1 MLFYLQS
8 TDTDNYGTVKFYANP
23 PLGKDPLLFRI
34 NQVNTV
40 AAFMITTSEDY
51 IEFEI
56 GGATPEG
63 QPATQTKKVYFEDRS
78 SYDKDDLPN
87 IITKLTTSVGI
98 TVAYNNSNTFT
109 ISSTQPFTITDCSH
123 RVKLLLGLYHMT
135 LPLSSEGNS
144 LVAKSVPYNCYGNC
158 LYLRSRLSSI
168 VGLNDKDNR
177 DIYLSLCYNISEMF
191 IPGVPI
197 ITRFPG
203 NCTKINPS
211 DLTNIEFTLVDF
223 MNVPVVL
230 KAPLRIVMEVFHLD

>member
-8 TDTDNYGTVKFYANP
+8 SDPDNYGTVKFHANP

-40 AAFMITTSEDY
+40 AAFLVTTSEDY
-51 IEFEI
+51 IEFNI
-56 GGATPEG
+56 GGVA
-63 QPATQTKKVYFEDRS
+63 KKVFFEDRS
-78 SYDKDDLPN
+78 AYDKDDLPN
-87 IITKLTTSVGI
+87 IITKLTTSVNV
-98 TVAYNNSNTFT
+98 TVAYNDTNTFT
-109 ISSTQPFTITDCSH
+109 ISSTEPFSITDCSH
-123 RVKLLLGLYHMT
+123 RAKLLLGLYHESF
-135 LPLSSEGNS
+135 PIASDGNAI
-144 LVAKSVPYNCYGNC
+144 VAKSVPYNCYGNC
-158 LYLRSRLSSI
+158 LYLRSRLSSV
-168 VGLNDKDNR
+168 VGLNDENNKDY
-177 DIYLSLCYNISEMF
+177 YLSFCYNISEMF

>member
-8 TDTDNYGTVKFYANP
+8 TDPDNYGTVKFYANP

-34 NQVNTV
+34 NQVNTI
-40 AAFMITTSEDY
+40 AAFMVTTVEDY
-51 IEFEI
+51 IEFNI
-56 GGATPEG
+56 GGEL
-63 QPATQTKKVYFEDRS
+63 KRVYFEDRS

-135 LPLSSEGNS
+135 LPLASEGNS

-191 IPGVPI
+191 IPGVP
-197 ITRFPG
+197 
-203 NCTKINPS
+203 K
-211 DLTNIEFTLVDF
+211 
-223 MNVPVVL
+223 
-230 KAPLRIVMEVFHLD
+230 

>member
-8 TDTDNYGTVKFYANP
+8 SDPDNYGTVKFYANP

-40 AAFMITTSEDY
+40 AAFLVTTSEDY
-51 IEFEI
+51 IEFNI
-56 GGATPEG
+56 GGAS
-63 QPATQTKKVYFEDRS
+63 KKVFFEDRS
-78 SYDKDDLPN
+78 AYDKDDLPN
-87 IITKLTTSVGI
+87 IITKLTTSVNV
-98 TVAYNNSNTFT
+98 TVAYNNTNTFT
-109 ISSTQPFTITDCSH
+109 ISSTESFSITDCSH
-123 RVKLLLGLYHMT
+123 RAKLLLGLYHESF
-135 LPLSSEGNS
+135 PIASDGNAI
-144 LVAKSVPYNCYGNC
+144 VAKSVPYNCYGNC
-158 LYLRSRLSSI
+158 LYLRSRLSSV
-168 VGLNDKDNR
+168 VGLNDENNKDY
-177 DIYLSLCYNISEMF
+177 YLSFCYNISEMF